1 MASKDIQ
8 MLVQAIGDYLKWIKS
23 MEEHGRSPHTIRYS
37 QVLTDFLLFAISKDM
52 VWKDMFTLDTLEG
65 FRKHSTFKNAPRALI
80 ALSYY
85 LFSHGRLDQPIK
97 IIKIPKPQTLLPD
110 FYEHYLLYHE
120 QGRQLSHSHL
130 GQTRRVLSN
139 FNQYLQSNNIELS
152 RLSIEHLD
160 AFMAGLKMA
169 HDSKKGYRAYLRGFL
184 MYLYQERK
192 ILKKN
197 LAPLLVTPPL
207 YGQSKPPKFLRPQEV
222 QKLFS
227 NLKLSTP
234 EDIRTYAMVHLAY
247 TLGLRPVEISRI
259 TLDDISF
266 QKGELALPDRKGDNP
281 ITLPVPEHTIKAV
294 AAYVLNVRPK
304 SAYRHL
310 FLTFHYPYR
319 PASSTTVT
327 YSISK
332 TMKQAGLHSSSYW
345 LRHTYAQN
353 LLHIGQSIYEIKEML
368 GHDNI
373 QSSNRYIT
381 INTELMRKVLFD
393 EEL

>member
-1 MASKDIQ
+1 
-8 MLVQAIGDYLKWIKS
+8 MLVEAIGDYLKWVKS
-23 MEEHGRSPHTIRYS
+23 IEEHGRSPHTIRYT
-37 QVLTDFLLFAISKDM
+37 QVLNDFLLFAISKDI
-52 VWKDMFTLDTLEG
+52 VWKDMFTLDTLEE
-65 FRKHSTFKNAPRALI
+65 FRKYSGFKNASRALI

-85 LFSHGRLDQPIK
+85 LFGHGRVEQP
-97 IIKIPKPQTLLPD
+97 IKIPKPRTLLPD
-110 FYEHYLLYHE
+110 IYEHYLLYHE
-120 QGRQLSHSHL
+120 QGRQPSHTHL
-130 GQTRRVLSN
+130 MQTRMVLSK
-139 FNQYLQSNNIELS
+139 FHQYLQMHNIELS

-160 AFMAGLKMA
+160 AFMAELEVA
-169 HDSKKGYRAYLRGFL
+169 HNSKKGYRSHLRSFL

-207 YGQSKPPKFLRPQEV
+207 YGQNKPPKFLRPQEV

-234 EDIRTYAMVHLAY
+234 ADIRTYAMVYLAY

-266 QKGELALPDRKGDNP
+266 KKGELTLPDRKGHNP
-281 ITLPVPEHTIKAV
+281 ITLPIAEHTIKAI
-294 AAYVLNVRPK
+294 AAYALNVRVK

-319 PASSTTVT
+319 PISSSSVI

-332 TMKQAGLHSSSYW
+332 AMKQAGLNSSSYW

-353 LLHIGQSIYEIKEML
+353 LLHIGRSIYEIKEML

-373 QSSNRYIT
+373 QSSHRYIT
-381 INTELMRKVLFD
+381 IHAELMRKVLFN

>member
-1 MASKDIQ
+1 MANKDLK
-8 MLVQAIGDYLKWIKS
+8 MLVQAIGDYLKWVKS
-23 MEEHGRSPHTIRYS
+23 IEEHGRSPHTIRYS
-37 QVLTDFLLFAISKDM
+37 RVLTDFLLFAISKDM
-52 VWKDMFTLDTLEG
+52 AWKDMFTLDTLEG
-65 FRKHSTFKNAPRALI
+65 FRKHSTFKNAPPALI

-97 IIKIPKPQTLLPD
+97 IIKIPKPRKLLPD
-110 FYEHYLLYHE
+110 IYEHYLLYHE

-130 GQTRRVLSN
+130 SQTRMLLSK
-139 FNQYLQSNNIELS
+139 FHQYLQSNNIELS
-152 RLSIEHLD
+152 RLSIDHLD
-160 AFMAGLKMA
+160 AFMGELKVA
-169 HDSKKGYRAYLRGFL
+169 HSSKKNYRAYLRGFL
-184 MYLYQERK
+184 MYLYHDRK

-207 YGQSKPPKFLRPQEV
+207 YGESKPPKFFRPKEI
-222 QKLFS
+222 QKLFAS
-227 NLKLSTP
+227 LKLSTP
-234 EDIRTYAMVHLAY
+234 VDIRTYAMVHLAY

-266 QKGELALPDRKGDNP
+266 QKGVLTLPNRKGDNP
-281 ITLPVPEHTIKAV
+281 ITLPVPEHTIKAI
-294 AAYVLNVRPK
+294 AAYVLNARPK
-304 SAYRHL
+304 GADRHL
-310 FLTFHYPYR
+310 FLNFQYPYR
-319 PASSTTVT
+319 PVSSTTVT
-327 YSISK
+327 YYISK
-332 TMKQAGLHSSSYW
+332 AMKQAGLNSSSYW

-381 INTELMRKVLFD
+381 INTELMRKVLYD

>member
-1 MASKDIQ
+1 MANEDIR
-8 MLVQAIGDYLKWIKS
+8 MLVQAIGDYLKWVKS
-23 MEEHGRSPHTIRYS
+23 IEEHGRSLHTIRYS
-37 QVLTDFLLFAISKDM
+37 RVLTDFLLFAINKDM

-80 ALSYY
+80 AISYY

-97 IIKIPKPQTLLPD
+97 IIKISKPQKLLPD
-110 FYEHYLLYHE
+110 IYEHYLLYHE

-130 GQTRRVLSN
+130 RLTRMVLSN
-139 FNQYLQSNNIELS
+139 FHRYLQRHNIELS

-160 AFMAGLKMA
+160 AFMAELKMA
-169 HDSKKGYRAYLRGFL
+169 HSSKKNYRTYLRGFL

-197 LAPLLVTPPL
+197 LAPLLVTTPL
-207 YGQSKPPKFLRPQEV
+207 YGRSKPPKFLRPREI
-222 QKLFS
+222 QKLFA

-234 EDIRTYAMVHLAY
+234 LDIRTYAMVHLAY

-266 QKGELALPDRKGDNP
+266 QKGELAVPDRKGGNP
-281 ITLPVPEHTIKAV
+281 ITLPIPENTIKSV
-294 AAYVLNVRPK
+294 AAYCYNARPK
-304 SAYRHL
+304 GTDRHL
-310 FLTFHYPYR
+310 FLTFHYPYL
-319 PASSTTVT
+319 PVSSTTVT

-332 TMKQAGLHSSSYW
+332 AMKQAGLHSTPYW

-381 INTELMRKVLFD
+381 IHTELMRKVLFD

>member
-8 MLVQAIGDYLKWIKS
+8 MLVQVIGDYLKWVKS

-52 VWKDMFTLDTLEG
+52 VWKDMFTFDTLEG

-85 LFSHGRLDQPIK
+85 LFSHGRLDQPIE
-97 IIKIPKPQTLLPD
+97 IIKIPKPQKLLPD
-110 FYEHYLLYHE
+110 IYEHYLLYHE
-120 QGRQLSHSHL
+120 QGRQLSQSHL
-130 GQTRRVLSN
+130 NQTRRLLSK
-139 FNQYLQSNNIELS
+139 FHQYLESNNIELS
-152 RLSIEHLD
+152 RLSIQHLD
-160 AFMAGLKMA
+160 AFMGELKVG
-169 HDSKKGYRAYLRGFL
+169 HNTKKLYRGCLRGFL
-184 MYLYQERK
+184 RYLYQERK

-197 LAPLLVTPPL
+197 LAALLVTTPL
-207 YGQSKPPKFLRPQEV
+207 YGRSKPPKFLRPREI
-222 QKLFS
+222 QKLFA

-234 EDIRTYAMVHLAY
+234 LDIRTYAMVHLAY
-247 TLGLRPVEISRI
+247 TLALRPVEISRI
-259 TLDDISF
+259 TLDHISF
-266 QKGELALPDRKGDNP
+266 QKGELAVPDRKGENP
-281 ITLPVPEHTIKAV
+281 ITLPIPENTIKAV
-294 AAYVLNVRPK
+294 AAYCYNARPK
-304 SAYRHL
+304 GTDRHL
-310 FLTFHYPYR
+310 FLTFHYPYQ
-319 PASSTTVT
+319 PVSSVTVI
-327 YSISK
+327 YHIK
-332 TMKQAGLHSSSYW
+332 KAMKKAGLHSTPYW

-353 LLHIGQSIYEIKEML
+353 LLQIGRSIYEIKEML